1 MDPAKLLDILGNE
14 NRRKI
19 IQLLANRPCYVS
31 EISGRLGVGPKAVIN
46 HLSLLEQAGLIECS
60 VDEQRRKYFN
70 IANNMRLEVAVSP
83 YAYTV
88 SLQDISF
95 EKERRGG
102 TQEKKGSSGSAP
114 DANGE
119 VKGAIQEKA
128 PAAAG
133 KKEVLSRPEPSAVF
147 LKLSGRLRELRTR
160 QAELARMQQQLQADY
175 TRLMDSCLDAI
186 EGVAKNPVECEMLFE
201 LLKNETTAAA
211 LCYNLRLHP
220 SIINAN
226 LIDLAERGF
235 IEYAIRN
242 NQQYWKIHEKGEE
255 KA

>member
-1 MDPAKLLDILGNE
+1 MEPAKLLDILGNE

-31 EISGRLGVGPKAVIN
+31 EISGRLGVGPKAIIN

-60 VDEQRRKYFN
+60 VDDQRRKYFN
-70 IANNMRLEVAVSP
+70 IVNNMRLEVSVSP

-95 EKERRGG
+95 EMERRGG
-102 TQEKKGSSGSAP
+102 IQEKKGSAGEAP
-114 DANGE
+114 ETNGE
-119 VKGAIQEKA
+119 IQGAA
-128 PAAAG
+128 PVAAG
-133 KKEVLSRPEPSAVF
+133 KKEVPSRPDSSTVF
-147 LKLSGRLRELRTR
+147 LKLSGRLRELKQR
-160 QAELARMQQQLQADY
+160 QLELARMQQQLQADY
-175 TRLMDSCLDAI
+175 TELMDNCLDSI
-186 EGVAKNPVECEMLFE
+186 EGVAKNPLECEILFE
-201 LLKNETTAAA
+201 LLKNETTVAA

-235 IEYAIRN
+235 IQYAIRN
-242 NQQYWKIHEKGEE
+242 NQQYWKICEKGEE
-255 KA
+255 KV

>member
-1 MDPAKLLDILGNE
+1 MEPAKLLDILGNE

-95 EKERRGG
+95 EKERRGIA
-102 TQEKKGSSGSAP
+102 QEKKESAGGAREP
-114 DANGE
+114 NGE
-119 VKGAIQEKA
+119 LQGDA
-128 PAAAG
+128 PVAG
-133 KKEVLSRPEPSAVF
+133 KKDVSPRPEPSAFF
-147 LKLSGRLRELRTR
+147 LKLSGRLRELKTR
-160 QAELARMQQQLQADY
+160 QAELAKMQQQLQADY
-175 TRLMDSCLDAI
+175 TELMDSCLDSI
-186 EGVAKNPVECEMLFE
+186 EGVAKNPVECEILFE

-242 NQQYWKIHEKGEE
+242 NQQYWKIREKGEE
-255 KA
+255 KV